1 MVYNICSDS
10 VPVQADFTTE
20 ISAASAV
27 VMYADGS
34 CVFEKNADEKRLIA
48 STTKLM
54 TALVS
59 IELSEP
65 DQPIEVAAQCCGVEG
80 SSMYLTPGQILTADE
95 LIAGLLLCSGN
106 DAAEALAV
114 SLCGS
119 EAAFVEK
126 MNEKAAALGLS
137 NSSFTN
143 PHGLDAENHY
153 STARDL
159 AKLMLRCMENER
171 FARLCAL
178 PSLQVDEQYYVNHN
192 KLLGLCDGCLGGKTG
207 YTRAAGR
214 CLVSCC
220 EKNDLR
226 LICVTLSDPD
236 DWHDQ
241 SALYDWAYAGFRW
254 LTLSGVC
261 RFEVPVISGSRDK
274 LTVQPAEDARVLI
287 PSGEE
292 VRLQAELPRFVFAP
306 VNSQEAAGHV
316 DVLLQNR
323 RIAVFPLYYTQGAAM
338 AYPVFQTHAA
348 EEGNPWPNEFKNSYP
363 KRALC
368 PAVRRSRPFL
378 QAGCW

>member
-1 MVYNICSDS
+1 MLALLLLWPETS
-10 VPVQADFTTE
+10 
-20 ISAASAV
+20 ASAEKAPEIQAKSAI
-27 VMYADGS
+27 MITADGQ
-34 CVFEKNADEKRLIA
+34 CLYEKNADSRMLIA

-54 TALVS
+54 TALVCL
-59 IELSEP
+59 EQCGLDEP
-65 DQPIEVAAQCCGVEG
+65 VSVKPAHCAVEG
-80 SSMYLTPGQILTADE
+80 SSMYLKAGDRYTVRELLT
-95 LIAGLLLCSGN
+95 GLLLASGN
-106 DAAEALAV
+106 DAALALADAV
-114 SLCGS
+114 GGS
-119 EAAFVEK
+119 EAGF
-126 MNEKAAALGLS
+126 
-137 NSSFTN
+137 
-143 PHGLDAENHY
+143 Y
-153 STARDL
+153 STAHDL
-159 AKLMLRCMENER
+159 AKLMCACMENADFR
-171 FARLCAL
+171 AITSTVSAQIRQMTYL
-178 PSLQVDEQYYVNHN
+178 NHN
-192 KLLGLCDGCLGGKTG
+192 KLLTRYPGCIGGKTG